1 MAEKTSHI
9 LVVDDELSMRELLE
23 LMLNR
28 EGYQVTCAED
38 GRKAIRLLEK
48 NQYDLLLCDIKLGDI
63 SGLDVLRASKNSNP
77 DTVVILISAYA
88 STETAVEAMNEGAYD
103 YVPKPFDKDELLQT
117 VAKALDIRTV
127 EHEKQ
132 LLDDQLKENLH
143 FGLLVGTSPAMRHI
157 YKLILQVAK
166 TKSNILIAGE
176 SGTGKELIAKAI
188 HQESDRND
196 QPFVAINCGGIP
208 ETLMESE
215 LFGHKK
221 GSFTGATSDKK
232 GLFEEAHKGTIFLD
246 EIGELSLPIQ
256 VKLLRAVQEKAFK
269 AVGGTEDIS
278 VDMRILSATNKNL
291 EKEVIAGNFREDLFY
306 RLNVI
311 EVKVPPLRERKAD
324 LRPLAQ
330 YFLEKYS
337 KEMGKMITKFSSYAI
352 DMLNKYDF
360 PGNIRELENL
370 LERSVA
376 LSTTNIILPDS
387 LALSIH
393 KRRWIEGFKG
403 RRFDLDEVSQGVS
416 LDIIL
421 EEIERAYLKKA
432 LECSDG
438 NKNKAAD
445 LLGISFRSLR
455 YRLDKLRIEK

>member
-1 MAEKTSHI
+1 MIEKTPHI

-23 LMLNR
+23 YMLNR

-63 SGLDVLRASKNSNP
+63 TGLDVLRASQKSSQ

-132 LLDDQLKENLH
+132 LLNDQLRENLH
-143 FGLLVGTSPAMRHI
+143 FGLIVGTSPAMRHI

-166 TKSNILIAGE
+166 TKTNVMITGE
-176 SGTGKELIAKAI
+176 SGTGKELIAKAV
-188 HQESDRND
+188 HQESDRSD
-196 QPFVAINCGGIP
+196 QPFVVINCGGIP

-246 EIGELSLPIQ
+246 EIGELSISVQ
-256 VKLLRAVQEKAFK
+256 VKLLRAVQEKVFK
-269 AVGGTEDIS
+269 AVGSTEDIS
-278 VDMRILSATNKNL
+278 VDIRILSATNKNL

-311 EVKVPPLRERKAD
+311 EIKVPPLRERKAD
-324 LRPLAQ
+324 LRPLSQ

-337 KEMGKMITKFSSYAI
+337 REMGKEITKFSSYAI

-393 KRRWIEGFKG
+393 KRRWIEGFKD
-403 RRFDLDEVSQGVS
+403 RRFDLDDVPRGVS

-432 LECSDG
+432 LDCSNG
-438 NKNKAAD
+438 NKNKAAE

-455 YRLDKLRIEK
+455 YRFDKLRIEK